1 MIAAQLPIIFS
12 KDLEEINALNKI
24 EHFGLAT
31 DFNDPTQLKKDLKN
45 FFENFSKKDA
55 LSAKQNLTW
64 ENEENILKKEI
75 QNLTERK

>member
-1 MIAAQLPIIFS
+1 MIAAQLPILFS

-31 DFNDPTQLKKDLKN
+31 DFNDPTKIKKDLKS
-45 FFENFSKKDA
+45 FLRNFSKKDA

-64 ENEENILKKEI
+64 QNEENILIKEI
-75 QNLTERK
+75 QKLTERK